1 MGNHHSVS
9 KPNPPSSSLP
19 AAPLPT
25 RRTRKGSPV
34 GGQAQ
39 RGSATGE
46 KGEKADSS
54 NNHSRPSPNPSTPDS
69 ADAAP
74 KGCDNLHCL
83 KNGPPGGA
91 GEEDED
97 KWSWCRDRI
106 IKGQGQ
112 YKPWFPMFFDRI
124 VSLPASEV
132 NGDMDLLHQ
141 TQPPIFR
148 VGTRVAVVYDDG
160 YRYPG
165 AIVAAL
171 NKAANSYRIR
181 LDEGTQFITT
191 LPDNDVDILDGP
203 YRTKSKGSMLR
214 ANTGKR
220 QRVATSRL
228 NT

>member
-1 MGNHHSVS
+1 VSNHTASVS
-9 KPNPPSSSLP
+9 RKHPPSNYEEGGG
-19 AAPLPT
+19 AT
-25 RRTRKGSPV
+25 RRRGNRKGSPV
-34 GGQAQ
+34 GVQA
-39 RGSATGE
+39 TTTT
-46 KGEKADSS
+46 EKADKAETANSS
-54 NNHSRPSPNPSTPDS
+54 SRASPNPSTPD
-69 ADAAP
+69 AVDAAP

-91 GEEDED
+91 GEEED
-97 KWSWCRDRI
+97 DGWSWCRDRI

-132 NGDMDLLHQ
+132 NGDMEVLHQ
-141 TQPPIFR
+141 TQPPIFKI
-148 VGTRVAVVYDDG
+148 GTRVAVVYDDG

-165 AIVAAL
+165 SIIAAT
-171 NKAANSYRIR
+171 NKANSYRIR
-181 LDEGTQFITT
+181 LDEGTQFTTT
-191 LPDNDVDILDGP
+191 LPDSDVDILDGP
-203 YRTKSKGSMLR
+203 YRTKGKGWVLR